1 MYPPS
6 KGNVIINDSIN
17 IQDVDLSSWYRQISA
32 VMQNTIHLPLS
43 IKEDIA
49 LDHNINKQQLDDS
62 IIFSRLKLK
71 IEFLNKKENTILSTR
86 FDQEGVDFSG
96 GEKQKLS
103 IARAFYKSGNILVF
117 DEPSSAL
124 DPNAEYEFFQKI
136 YDLGRSK
143 TVVFVSHRLSTV
155 VKADK
160 IFVFKKGR
168 IVECGTHSQ
177 LMDINGIYTKMYN
190 KQIRKYL
197 VNDKILFALNNLR
210 NLRRS

>member
-1 MYPPS
+1 M
-6 KGNVIINDSIN
+6 
-17 IQDVDLSSWYRQISA
+17 
-32 VMQNTIHLPLS
+32 
-43 IKEDIA
+43 
-49 LDHNINKQQLDDS
+49 
-62 IIFSRLKLK
+62 KLK
-71 IEFLNKKENTILSTR
+71 IESLNKKENTILSTR

-96 GEKQKLS
+96 GERQKLS

-143 TVVFVSHRLSTV
+143 TVVFVCHRLSIV

-190 KQIRKYL
+190 KQIRNYL
-197 VNDKILFALNNLR
+197 MNDKILFALNNLR